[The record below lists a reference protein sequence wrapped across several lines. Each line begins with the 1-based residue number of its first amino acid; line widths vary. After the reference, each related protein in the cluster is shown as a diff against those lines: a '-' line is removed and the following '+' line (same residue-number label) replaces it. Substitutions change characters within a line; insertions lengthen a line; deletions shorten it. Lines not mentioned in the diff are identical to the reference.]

1 MVKEYIINSNKSGK
15 VGVSFNKKVN
25 KYIAHI
31 KVKGKHITLGEFK
44 NFEEA
49 VKCRLKAEEKY
60 FPNSKV
66 VRFDR

>member
-1 MVKEYIINSNKSGK
+1 MVKEYIINSKKYGK
-15 VGVSFNKKVN
+15 QIVLLDDED
-25 KYIAHI
+25 YI
-31 KVKGKHITLGEFK
+31 KVKRKHITLGEFK
-44 NFEEA
+44 NFDDA